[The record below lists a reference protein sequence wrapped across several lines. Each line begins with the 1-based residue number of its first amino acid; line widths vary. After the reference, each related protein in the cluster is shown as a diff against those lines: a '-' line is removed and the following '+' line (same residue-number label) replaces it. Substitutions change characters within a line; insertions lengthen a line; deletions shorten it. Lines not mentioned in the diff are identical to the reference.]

1 MRKWMKL
8 GSGAIAAALCLL
20 TAVVWLRAA
29 DEKPSKEDSL
39 AQGKTRFFEMRTYT
53 THPGKLDALN
63 KRFRDHTNRLFK
75 KHGIDM
81 IGYWTPADGEH
92 AKDQLIYILAY
103 PSHEARDQSWK
114 DFQADPEWKKAKEAS
129 EADGPIVKEVQSVYM
144 TPTDYSPVK

>member
-1 MRKWMKL
+1 MKKWMRL
-8 GSGAIAAALCLL
+8 GSGVVAVALCL
-20 TAVVWLRAA
+20 TAVAWLRAA
-29 DEKPSKEDSL
+29 DEKSSKDDSS

-53 THPGKLDALN
+53 THPNRLDALN

-75 KHGIDM
+75 KHGIDL

-103 PSHEARDQSWK
+103 PSHDARDTSWK
-114 DFQADPEWKKAKEAS
+114 EFQADPEWKKAKEAS
-129 EADGPIVKEVQSVYM
+129 EADGPIVKDVQSVYM